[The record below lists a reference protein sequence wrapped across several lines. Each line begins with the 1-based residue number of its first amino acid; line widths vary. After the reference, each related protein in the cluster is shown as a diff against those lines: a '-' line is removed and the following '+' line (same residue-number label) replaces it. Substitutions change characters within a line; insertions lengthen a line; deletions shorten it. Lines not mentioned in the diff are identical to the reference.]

1 MDSHEEQLMTMN
13 FRCSCSHCSTRMEA
27 VEYKGGTW
35 LTPEMA
41 IYECPLCGKRKI
53 VVYKPETVLMNT
65 LQQAAA
71 C

>member
-1 MDSHEEQLMTMN
+1 
-13 FRCSCSHCSTRMEA
+13 MEA

-41 IYECPLCGKRKI
+41 IYECPLCGKCKI
-53 VVYKPETVLMNT
+53 VIYKPETVLMNT
-65 LQQAAA
+65 LQPATA